1 MTANTIG
8 VREELDQAPLS
19 RFHWFVVGCVFAAT
33 IVDGYDVFL
42 PSYVIHFMTGPW
54 HLSTGEAG
62 WLASS
67 ALIGIGIGSTVQGV
81 IADRIGRRPTMI
93 GGLFLSGV
101 FTLLT
106 AFLANGLI
114 SFVILRFLTGLG
126 MGVMLPLGAAYIAE
140 YVPAKGRFRI
150 ATLAILGFN
159 IGGIIVSVLGVLMAP
174 AYGWRP
180 LFMIVGFG
188 GVLLGLVFLPV
199 FPESVQYLVGRGR
212 NREAA
217 GVMVRV
223 RPGRTSDYDGAT
235 FVMASPET
243 VPAGPAEPAG
253 PAASSG
259 RYWLLPLRQPY
270 LPVTIGLWLAAFFVI
285 FDNYALSTWTPNLM
299 VARGDSFA
307 ASFAFGA
314 AFQGASVI
322 GALLCG
328 VSSDRWLGRRLS
340 LMLWCGVGGVAVF
353 CFLLVSNPVADL
365 LMAAASGFC
374 IIGALTML
382 NNVAAATYPAH
393 ARGTGVGY
401 MLGLGRIGGIL
412 GPVVAG
418 SLIAATGNSSVLFI
432 VAGIGGFLA
441 MGGVALTRNG
451 SPSASTVRSVGTPIS

>member
-1 MTANTIG
+1 VTTHTVG
-8 VREELDQAPLS
+8 VRAELDHAPLS
-19 RFHWFVVGCVFAAT
+19 RFHWFVVSCVFAAT

-54 HLSTGEAG
+54 HLSHSEAG

-93 GGLFLSGV
+93 GGLFLAGL
-101 FTLLT
+101 FTVLT
-106 AFLANGLI
+106 AFLANGFG
-114 SFVILRFLTGLG
+114 SFVALRFVTGLG
-126 MGVMLPLGAAYIAE
+126 MGVMLPLGAAYVAE
-140 YVPAKGRFRI
+140 YLPVKRRFRI

-159 IGGIIVSVLGVLMAP
+159 VGGIVVSVLGVLLGP

-180 LFMIVGFG
+180 LFMIVGVA
-188 GVLLGLVFLPV
+188 GVLLGIVFAVV
-199 FPESVQYLVGRGR
+199 FPESVQYLVAHGR
-212 NREAA
+212 NREAV
-217 GVMVRV
+217 GIMGRV
-223 RPGRTSDYDGAT
+223 WPARKAT
-235 FVMASPET
+235 YTDAAFT
-243 VPAGPAEPAG
+243 IAGPDAQPTA
-253 PAASSG
+253 PSG
-259 RYWLLPLRQPY
+259 RYWLLPVRRPY
-270 LPVTIGLWLAAFFVI
+270 LLVTVGLWLAAFFVI

-299 VARGDSFA
+299 VERGDSFA

-328 VSSDRWLGRRLS
+328 VSADRWLGRRLS
-340 LMLWCGVGGVAVF
+340 LVLWCGIGGVAAL
-353 CFLLVSNPVADL
+353 CFVLVDNPAADL
-365 LMAAASGFC
+365 LTAAAAGFC

-382 NNVAAATYPAH
+382 NNVAATTYPAQ

-418 SLIAATGNSSVLFI
+418 SLIAATGNSSILFI
-432 VAGIGGFLA
+432 VAGIGAFLA
-441 MGGVALTRNG
+441 MGGVALTKKDG
-451 SPSASTVRSVGTPIS
+451 ASSSASDRDGLPRAGLEGAVPPS

>member
-19 RFHWFVVGCVFAAT
+19 RFHWFVVACVFAAT

-81 IADRIGRRPTMI
+81 AADRIGRRPTMI

-101 FTLLT
+101 FTVLT
-106 AFLANGLI
+106 AFLANGLL
-114 SFVILRFLTGLG
+114 SFVILRFVTGLG
-126 MGVMLPLGAAYIAE
+126 LGVMLPLGAAYIAE

-188 GVLLGLVFLPV
+188 GVLLGLIFVPL
-199 FPESVQYLVGRGR
+199 FPESVQYLAGRGR

-217 GVMVRV
+217 GVMARV
-223 RPGRTSDYDGAT
+223 RPARTADYGSAT
-235 FVMASPET
+235 FVMASPA
-243 VPAGPAEPAG
+243 AGP
-253 PAASSG
+253 ASSG
-259 RYWLLPLRQPY
+259 RYWLLPLHRPY
-270 LPVTIGLWLAAFFVI
+270 LRVTVGLWLAAFFVI

-353 CFLLVSNPVADL
+353 CFVLVNDPAADL

-412 GPVVAG
+412 GPVAAG

-441 MGGVALTRNG
+441 MGGVALTRND
-451 SPSASTVRSVGTPIS
+451 SPSAAAGANGACPLA

>member
-1 MTANTIG
+1 MTTPTVG
-8 VREELDQAPLS
+8 VRAELDQAPLS
-19 RFHWFVVGCVFAAT
+19 RFHWFVVCCVFAAT

-42 PSYVIHFMTGPW
+42 PSYVIHFMIHPW
-54 HLSTGEAG
+54 HLSPGQAG

-81 IADRIGRRPTMI
+81 IADRVGRRPTMI
-93 GGLFLSGV
+93 CGLFLAGV
-101 FTLLT
+101 FTVLT
-106 AFLANGLI
+106 AFFANGFAT
-114 SFVILRFLTGLG
+114 FVALRFVTGLG

-140 YVPAKGRFRI
+140 YLPVKRRFRI

-159 IGGIIVSVLGVLMAP
+159 IGGIVVSVLGVLLGEK
-174 AYGWRP
+174 YGWRP

-188 GVLLGLVFLPV
+188 GILLGIVFVAV
-199 FPESVQYLVGRGR
+199 FPESVQYLVAHGR

-217 GVMVRV
+217 GIMGRV
-223 RPGRTSDYDGAT
+223 WPARKATYADAAFTIAGADAQP
-235 FVMASPET
+235 VAP
-243 VPAGPAEPAG
+243 
-253 PAASSG
+253 SG
-259 RYWLLPLRQPY
+259 RHWLLPVRRPY
-270 LPVTIGLWLAAFFVI
+270 LLVTIGLWLAAFFII

-328 VSSDRWLGRRLS
+328 VSADRWLGRRLS
-340 LMLWCGVGGVAVF
+340 LVLWCGVGGVAVF
-353 CFLLVSNPVADL
+353 CFVLVNNPVANL
-365 LMAAASGFC
+365 VTAAAAGFC

-382 NNVAAATYPAH
+382 NNVAATTYPAQ

-412 GPVVAG
+412 GPLVAG
-418 SLIAATGNSSVLFI
+418 SLIAAAGNSSILFI
-432 VAGIGGFLA
+432 VAGVGAFLA
-441 MGGVALTRNG
+441 MGGVALTKNG
-451 SPSASTVRSVGTPIS
+451 AISSSASDHDGLPQAGLEDVASPS